1 MAVINKG
8 YSKSNGTSNY
18 SKYYGNTKSN
28 KYTKTSTLKTLP
40 KIGPSTSIGNTNLFT
55 KTFNN
60 NKISKKNYSTYDVG
74 KKNYST
80 YNVGKKEGPIY
91 GPYSTLPKSKSSSN
105 SNKSSSSGGSY
116 SGGGGGA
123 SAPVADNYAIDLTD
137 ILNTYTASAEAQK
150 QSIMGVTSAQQKFY
164 EDALKA
170 AIEELKLSEKSQRE
184 TLSKSLERFQQD
196 TAESRKQQQA
206 NFTANR
212 ADLEAQAYL
221 ANRQALQSAASRGLG
236 GSGLQQLAQL
246 QNLINQSAATNELA
260 TENTQA
266 LNALAEA
273 LARQE
278 QDTTQALTDLASGT
292 TQKINSMSTENQNKI
307 NTLLSEQKGKLA
319 EIDANT
325 ASTKAQ
331 LQYNENV
338 RAQEARTQAEQFA
351 AQMRAQNASLAQSWR
366 MHQEEMAANE
376 KAEADALNEY
386 NNMVNTNLS
395 NIIQAAEDSMNIA
408 GSQKGSK
415 NKLKDTKEAYYYAR
429 DEIRKFT
436 NNNNIDSALKS
447 SYEKQLSTL
456 LKTYQNKYKK

>member
-1 MAVINKG
+1 MAVIN
-8 YSKSNGTSNY
+8 SKYNKNNY
-18 SKYYGNTKSN
+18 STYTIPKS
-28 KYTKTSTLKTLP
+28 KTSTLKTLP
-40 KIGPSTSIGNTNLFT
+40 TIGPSNSIGNTTLGNT
-55 KTFNN
+55 N
-60 NKISKKNYSTYDVG
+60 KNYSTYDVAHAVSNLA
-74 KKNYST
+74 KKVMNTTKEDINKANNTKPST
-80 YNVGKKEGPIY
+80 N
-91 GPYSTLPKSKSSSN
+91 SSN
-105 SNKSSSSGGSY
+105 NKGYSGSY
-116 SGGGGGA
+116 YGGGGGA
-123 SAPVADNYAIDLTD
+123 SAPVANNYAIDLTD

-150 QSIMGVTSAQQKFY
+150 QSIIGVTSAQQKFY

-325 ASTKAQ
+325 ANTKAQ

-351 AQMRAQNASLAQSWR
+351 AQMRAQNASLSQSWR
-366 MHQEEMAANE
+366 IHQEEMAAAE
-376 KAEADALNEY
+376 KAEAAALNEY
-386 NNMVNTNLS
+386 NNMVGTNLS
-395 NIIQAAEDSMNIA
+395 NILKAAEDSMQQA
-408 GSQKGSK
+408 KSQKGSK
-415 NKLKDTKEAYYYAR
+415 KKIAAAEQAYYNAKATMR
-429 DEIRKFT
+429 DFTGT
-436 NNNNIDSALKS
+436 NNVDSALIS
-447 SYEKQLSTL
+447 SYEKQLSSL
-456 LKTYQNKYKK
+456 LKTYKNKYK

>member
-1 MAVINKG
+1 MSVINKG
-8 YSKSNGTSNY
+8 YSKINGTSNY
-18 SKYYGNTKSN
+18 SKYYGSN
-28 KYTKTSTLKTLP
+28 KYNKVSTLKTLP
-40 KIGPSTSIGNTNLFT
+40 TIGSSNSIGNTNLST
-55 KTFNN
+55 KTSNN
-60 NKISKKNYSTYDVG
+60 NISKKNYSTLS
-74 KKNYST
+74 KK
-80 YNVGKKEGPIY
+80 GPIY
-91 GPYSTLPKSKSSSN
+91 GPYSTLPKSSSNSNKSS

-123 SAPVADNYAIDLTD
+123 SAPVADNYAIDLSD

-206 NFTANR
+206 NFMSNR

-246 QNLINQSAATNELA
+246 QNLINQSTATNELA
-260 TENTQA
+260 SDNTKA

-278 QDTTQALTDLASGT
+278 QDTTSALNDLASST

-325 ASTKAQ
+325 ANTKAQ

-351 AQMRAQNASLAQSWR
+351 AQMRAQNASLSQSWR
-366 MHQEEMAANE
+366 MHQEEMAAAE
-376 KAEADALNEY
+376 KAEAAALDEY
-386 NNMVNTNLS
+386 NSMVSTNLS
-395 NIIQAAEDSMNIA
+395 NILKAAEDSMQQA
-408 GSQKGSK
+408 KSQKGSK
-415 NKLKDTKEAYYYAR
+415 KKIAAAEKAYYNAKSTMR
-429 DEIRKFT
+429 DFT
-436 NNNNIDSALKS
+436 GANNVDSALIS
-447 SYEKQLSTL
+447 SYEKQLSSL
-456 LKTYQNKYKK
+456 LKTYQNKYK